1 MATISYLTTTEF
13 GFGSLKLLDAVRT
26 RLGIQQPLIVS
37 DRGLEKAGVLEQAL
51 QDLPS
56 GVSTHRFLDTPENP
70 TEQAVENGVIRYRN
84 EKCDGVIAIGGGSS
98 IDLAKGVVLG
108 ATHEGPLEQYAAV
121 NGGVG
126 KITSRV
132 APLIAIPTTAGT
144 GSEVGRATLIV
155 LKNGLKL
162 GIISPYL
169 IPKTAICDPALTM
182 NLTPRL
188 TAATGMDALTHCIET
203 YLSPLVNPPADAIA
217 LDGVTRAWKSIES
230 VVEDGKNRAAR
241 WNMMM
246 AALQGGLSFQKG
258 LGPVHSLSHAL
269 GSLSNLKLHHGTL
282 NAILLPAV
290 LCFNEGHVG
299 EKYADLRRAM
309 NLPEK
314 ADLASAIRGKSRSI
328 GLPSGLSN
336 LGVDSSVFEEVIE
349 KALIDHSNNTSPR
362 KPTAQQFVELLK
374 ESMS

>member
-26 RLGIQQPLIVS
+26 RLGIQEPLIVS

-51 QDLPS
+51 QDLPRNAS
-56 GVSTHRFLDTPENP
+56 KHRFFDTPENP
-70 TEQAVENGVIRYRN
+70 TEQAVENAVIQYRN

-169 IPKTAICDPALTM
+169 IPKTAICDPDLTM
-182 NLTPRL
+182 KLTPRL

-217 LDGVTRAWKSIES
+217 LDGVARAWKSIEP
-230 VVEDGKNRAAR
+230 VVVDGKNRDAR
-241 WNMMM
+241 WHMMM

-282 NAILLPAV
+282 NAIFLPAV

-299 EKYADLRRAM
+299 EKPCSGRRSRRSTCACCG
-309 NLPEK
+309 
-314 ADLASAIRGKSRSI
+314 ATWTRRCCFSIRTTPGRVPRAAAWTPSPPRKSRC
-328 GLPSGLSN
+328 
-336 LGVDSSVFEEVIE
+336 
-349 KALIDHSNNTSPR
+349 ASPR
-362 KPTAQQFVELLK
+362 CRAGSIRT
-374 ESMS
+374 SS

>member
-1 MATISYLTTTEF
+1 
-13 GFGSLKLLDAVRT
+13 
-26 RLGIQQPLIVS
+26 
-37 DRGLEKAGVLEQAL
+37 
-51 QDLPS
+51 
-56 GVSTHRFLDTPENP
+56 
-70 TEQAVENGVIRYRN
+70 
-84 EKCDGVIAIGGGSS
+84 
-98 IDLAKGVVLG
+98 
-108 ATHEGPLEQYAAV
+108 
-121 NGGVG
+121 
-126 KITSRV
+126 V

-230 VVEDGKNRAAR
+230 VVEDGKNRDAR

-258 LGPVHSLSHAL
+258 LGPVHSCH
-269 GSLSNLKLHHGTL
+269 TRWD
-282 NAILLPAV
+282 
-290 LCFNEGHVG
+290 LCQ
-299 EKYADLRRAM
+299 
-309 NLPEK
+309 
-314 ADLASAIRGKSRSI
+314 
-328 GLPSGLSN
+328 
-336 LGVDSSVFEEVIE
+336 
-349 KALIDHSNNTSPR
+349 T
-362 KPTAQQFVELLK
+362 
-374 ESMS
+374 